1 MTWIKR
7 NPGLIESQCE
17 TAWQRRKRLDRR
29 QRLDAG
35 LTPDERAGLDAFVD
49 RLRQRYGDDLLRVRL
64 FGSKARGDFH
74 EESDFDLLVVVRMKD
89 GTYRQHWRE
98 IVDISAEIELEYGYV
113 TSLVIKNES
122 DYARMC
128 QHQLLLARNI
138 EQDGI
143 DLWMK
148 PPGELTFVSA

>member
-1 MTWIKR
+1 M
-7 NPGLIESQCE
+7 
-17 TAWQRRKRLDRR
+17 AVLDR
-29 QRLDAG
+29 QQQLDAR
-35 LTPDERAGLDAFVD
+35 LTPNEQAGLAAFVE
-49 RLRQRYGDDLLRVRL
+49 RLHLRYGNDLVRVRL
-64 FGSKARGDFH
+64 FGSKARGDSH
-74 EESDFDLLVVVRMKD
+74 DESDLDLLVVLRMKG

-113 TSLVIKNES
+113 TSLIIKSES

-148 PPGELTFVSA
+148 QPNELTFASA

>member
-1 MTWIKR
+1 M
-7 NPGLIESQCE
+7 
-17 TAWQRRKRLDRR
+17 AALDPL
-29 QRLDAG
+29 QVLDTR
-35 LTPDERAGLDAFVD
+35 LTPDECAGLTTFVE

-64 FGSKARGDFH
+64 FGSKARGDYR
-74 EESDFDLLVVVRMKD
+74 EESDLDLLVVVRMKD

-113 TSLVIKNES
+113 TSLIIKSEP
-122 DYARMC
+122 DYVRMC
-128 QHQLLLARNI
+128 RHQLLLARNI

-148 PPGELTFVSA
+148 RPSKLTSVSA